1 MDFLLNINFSIT
13 YVYVYMCVYMYTYTC
28 WAETDMKGVYAQ
40 TREFHRGIKRN
51 PFLSG
56 YKPPPFP
63 PSCVTLV
70 LVDEKLPA
78 VAPREISDSRMEVAN
93 VINGT
98 VN

>member
-1 MDFLLNINFSIT
+1 
-13 YVYVYMCVYMYTYTC
+13 
-28 WAETDMKGVYAQ
+28 MKGAYAQ
-40 TREFHRGIKRN
+40 PREFHGGIKRN

-56 YKPPPFP
+56 YCLLLPA
-63 PSCVTLV
+63 SCVTLV
-70 LVDEKLPA
+70 SVDEKLLV